1 MIKGLKRAYKNVVRR
16 KVFQNNSITMHLNFR
31 NKILLP
37 FGGLI
42 ALSIT
47 IIIVVVSLE
56 IKQKIKT
63 ALVHNIHSVFNVLQE
78 YQKARLEL
86 LKTRGLILSEEPRL
100 KAALDTKDTTTV
112 FREAEKFKPLIETD
126 FLVLTDPE
134 GVILTQMGDL
144 KLKNPQAAAVP
155 SIQEALLL
163 RQSVKLYSTNHETF
177 QIISTPVT
185 ILNPFGENNLL
196 GTISIG
202 YRIGS
207 RLLSTLHSLTD
218 CEIGFVSLDSSGE
231 SGGWMSSSYSADP
244 KALDSSA
251 ETGRQLLSTIQ
262 NLNTVAEV
270 IIDGEKHLA
279 IATAFSEEGG
289 PHYLILMQSLDEALK
304 PILNPTRRLLLLVGL
319 AALAITL
326 MLSLFLAGSITSPV
340 TRLVNAIQR
349 VSQGDLDSP
358 VAVSGED
365 EIGHLAK
372 SFESMR
378 ISLKQ
383 NIENLEK
390 TYKRLVVS
398 EKLATTGKL
407 FAHLSHELNNPI
419 HNIQSALESASRKAS
434 EKSKALVEIAYDEV
448 KRLERIVRST
458 LDFYRPGSQERIR
471 LNVNDVLSDLV
482 KVTKKHFDNTG
493 IRVIKH
499 FDSRP
504 CQVDGNPDQLNQV
517 FLNLLLNAKEAMPDG
532 GEIGITTVQEHKHI
546 RIDFRDTGC
555 GIPADHKDKIFDAFF
570 TTKSEVNGVGLGL
583 SVSYEIIHQ
592 HRGEIRV
599 EADLPKGALFIITL
613 PKAQEND
620 HE

>member
-1 MIKGLKRAYKNVVRR
+1 MKGLKRAYKNVVRR

-185 ILNPFGENNLL
+185 ILNPFGENILL

-202 YRIGS
+202 TRIGS

-279 IATAFSEEGG
+279 IATAFNEEGG

-419 HNIQSALESASRKAS
+419 HNIQSALESASSKAT

>member
-1 MIKGLKRAYKNVVRR
+1 MIKGLKRAYKNFVGR

-144 KLKNPQAAAVP
+144 RLKNPQAAAVP

-185 ILNPFGENNLL
+185 ILNPFGENILL

-202 YRIGS
+202 TRIGS

-279 IATAFSEEGG
+279 IATAFNEEGG

-517 FLNLLLNAKEAMPDG
+517 FLPAFECQRSHAGRRRDWDNDCTGTQTYSHRLPRYGLRHPGRSQGQNL
-532 GEIGITTVQEHKHI
+532 
-546 RIDFRDTGC
+546 
-555 GIPADHKDKIFDAFF
+555 
-570 TTKSEVNGVGLGL
+570 
-583 SVSYEIIHQ
+583 
-592 HRGEIRV
+592 
-599 EADLPKGALFIITL
+599 
-613 PKAQEND
+613 
-620 HE
+620 